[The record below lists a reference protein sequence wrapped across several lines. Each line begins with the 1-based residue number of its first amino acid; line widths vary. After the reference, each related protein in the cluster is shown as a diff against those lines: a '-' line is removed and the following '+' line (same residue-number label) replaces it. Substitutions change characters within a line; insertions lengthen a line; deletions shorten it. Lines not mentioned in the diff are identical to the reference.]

1 MSQDGSSSSHKRTTN
16 KRLKEGAAHTV
27 HNDALIGGEIEF
39 KKNPAFIGE
48 RKKIFDELIEA
59 QNKKYQEM
67 PRQKISIVLPDGKV
81 KEGTSFET
89 TAIDIAKSISNSLA
103 EKLVVAKV
111 KFLNRV
117 GTLDSGII
125 TGGIVDDSDDKTP
138 ADTWELYDCFR
149 PFEGDC
155 EIKLLT
161 FDDPEGK
168 MVFWHSSAHIL
179 GESMEREF
187 GVHLCHGPPTDS
199 GFFYDAYCGKKNIFN
214 HEHYKTIEEAAKK
227 IVSEKQNF
235 QRIILSKEEALHL
248 FAYNPFKV
256 QLIETKIPD
265 GGKVTAYRNGDLIDL
280 CTGPHVP
287 VTSRIKAFKVM
298 KNSSS
303 YWLGKATND
312 SL

>member
-1 MSQDGSSSSHKRTTN
+1 MSLTHF
-16 KRLKEGAAHTV
+16 LFV
-27 HNDALIGGEIEF
+27 
-39 KKNPAFIGE
+39 
-48 RKKIFDELIEA
+48 
-59 QNKKYQEM
+59 EM
-67 PRQKISIVLPDGKV
+67 PREKIRILLPDGKE

-89 TAIDIAKSISNSLA
+89 TALEIAKQISNSLA

-111 KFLNRV
+111 KFLKRV
-117 GTLDSGII
+117 GTLD
-125 TGGIVDDSDDKTP
+125 TGLVNPDAEAGEGEQ
-138 ADTWELYDCFR
+138 WELYDCFR
-149 PFEGDC
+149 PLEGDC
-155 EIKLLT
+155 ELKLLT

-199 GFFYDAYCGKKNIFN
+199 GFFYDAYCGHSGIFN
-214 HEHYKTIEEAAKK
+214 QEHYKPLEEAAKK
-227 IVSEKQNF
+227 IAGEKQTF
-235 QRIILSKEEALHL
+235 QRIILTKEEALRL

-256 QLIETKIPD
+256 QLIQSKIPD

-287 VTSRIKAFKVM
+287 NTGRVKAFKVM
-298 KNSSS
+298 KNSSA

-312 SL
+312 SLQRIYGVTFPSKKELDEYITLIEEAAKRDHRIIGKQQHLFSHH